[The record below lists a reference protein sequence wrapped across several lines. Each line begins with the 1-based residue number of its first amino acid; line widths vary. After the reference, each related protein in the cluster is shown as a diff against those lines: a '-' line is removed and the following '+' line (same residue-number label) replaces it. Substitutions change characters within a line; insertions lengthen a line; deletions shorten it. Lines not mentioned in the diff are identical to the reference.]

1 MRIKL
6 SQCGIPVHSQET
18 IMPIIEPEFMDLT
31 RDLEKAITYT
41 TTCLD
46 ALPALCYTSTGS

>member
-1 MRIKL
+1 
-6 SQCGIPVHSQET
+6 
-18 IMPIIEPEFMDLT
+18 MPIIEPEFMDLT